1 METVI
6 QQLKIVLSTSFAT
19 YIKAQNYHWNVTGP
33 NFAQYHE
40 FFGEYYTAVYES
52 VDEYAEHIRT
62 LDAFVPGS
70 LSRFSELSKVEDEL
84 RIQTPDVMF
93 KNLYEANEIMR
104 KELNIARDLADDQKL
119 RGIVNFLE
127 ERIDYHDKMHWMI
140 RAFIVRVS
148 SD

>member
-1 METVI
+1 LETVI

-52 VDEYAEHIRT
+52 VDTYAEHIRT